1 MFYEENETNSYRSF
15 MQNMNKKMFCNR
27 IDNMNDM
34 EKNENNEDQLSLIFK
49 HKDENYK
56 SKSITILCSGNEKI
70 SEIFEKFKKQ
80 TGNTNSKNKF
90 IYSGKNL
97 KPNLTFYENG
107 LMNYS
112 VIEVLTLEPQVKGGS
127 TSIAFTD
134 VSKNRIKEIKFREGA
149 PSYRRVDKGINIF
162 GKCNFKKCNAY
173 KEEVVVMIEEKKFD
187 LIKQKDELYCPE
199 CEAPINPKT
208 VGFHLCKFK
217 IYGKKV
223 ENGQE
228 IDFENEIDEANDKN
242 SIKYFDPEESGEAMM
257 TQLIFEVI
265 EYL

>member
-1 MFYEENETNSYRSF
+1 
-15 MQNMNKKMFCNR
+15 
-27 IDNMNDM
+27 MNDM
-34 EKNENNEDQLSLIFK
+34 EKNENNEDQLSLIFNVP
-49 HKDENYK
+49 DENYK
-56 SKSITILCSGNEKI
+56 SNLITILCSGNEKN
-70 SEIFEKFKKQ
+70 SEIIEKFEKK
-80 TGNTNSKNKF
+80 TGNTNSKNEF
-90 IYSGKNL
+90 IYKGKHL
-97 KPNLTFYENG
+97 KPNLTAYENG

-112 VIEVLTLEPQVKGGS
+112 TIEVLTFEPLVKGGS
-127 TSIAFTD
+127 TSIFFTD
-134 VSKNRIKEIKFREGA
+134 ISKNRIREIKFKKGA
-149 PSYRRVDKGINIF
+149 PSYRTVDKGINIF
-162 GKCNFKKCNAY
+162 GNCNFKKCKAY
-173 KEEVVVMIEEKKFD
+173 KKEVAVMIKEKKFD
-187 LIKQKDELYCPE
+187 LIKQKNELYCPE

-228 IDFENEIDEANDKN
+228 IDFENEIGEANDKN